1 MLFISSLSLSLLLSM
16 LLSMFSADSLS
27 PEEEEDEDDDEF
39 SSFLLSSVVE
49 ASFSSPYAD
58 LKLTLKSI
66 MTDPCFMPKMCT
78 SSNGTLAKSAIDSL
92 KSFST
97 SRSKS
102 RML

>member
-1 MLFISSLSLSLLLSM
+1 
-16 LLSMFSADSLS
+16 
-27 PEEEEDEDDDEF
+27 
-39 SSFLLSSVVE
+39 
-49 ASFSSPYAD
+49 
-58 LKLTLKSI
+58 
-66 MTDPCFMPKMCT
+66 MPKMCT